1 MLVAYVWMENTRNSP
16 DALSWQIPAHT
27 PYTPIPNGAP
37 CLVVIVSLV
46 RYRNARASGVT
57 FKRL

>member
-1 MLVAYVWMENTRNSP
+1 MLVAYVWMEKHYSP
-16 DALSWQIPAHT
+16 DALSRQIPAHT